1 MTLLSFGGISKY
13 ATDMLPF
20 GAGFD
25 PSKLSPE
32 SLQKLS
38 ELIRELP
45 PENLQKIQT
54 LMHNSMAGF
63 DTRAEIAEFE
73 KNLPSGFRE
82 KMARLMY
89 EVHGAVPPTAPSSPA
104 SVTSAEPP
112 KNIDEARITVLRGVA
127 SGAIAPEEALR
138 VLFPEGDAS

>member
-1 MTLLSFGGISKY
+1 
-13 ATDMLPF
+13 MLPF

-45 PENLQKIQT
+45 PENLQEIQT

-73 KNLPSGFRE
+73 KNLPAGFRE

-89 EVHGAVPPTAPSSPA
+89 EVHGAVPPTSAASA
-104 SVTSAEPP
+104 SVTGASVASSEPP
-112 KNIDEARITVLRGVA
+112 KNIDEARMTVLRGVA
-127 SGAIAPEEALR
+127 SGAIAPEEALG
-138 VLFPEGDAS
+138 VLFPDGDAS